1 MSVWKACPVPLDLHI
16 PASTSGKRSLA
27 YRYVSV
33 APFILHGPG
42 FQFLNDESSLL
53 LIHHYEHLIPFHE
66 RESFRLRELRG
77 NVDPNLLVLFVGE
90 RLSLYNSAYC
100 LQTQPPQSRSVL

>member
-42 FQFLNDESSLL
+42 FQFLNYESS
-53 LIHHYEHLIPFHE
+53 F
-66 RESFRLRELRG
+66 
-77 NVDPNLLVLFVGE
+77 LLVYDDEYIVPFYEGKTLRV
-90 RLSLYNSAYC
+90 S
-100 LQTQPPQSRSVL
+100 

>member
-16 PASTSGKRSLA
+16 PAFTSGKRSLA

-33 APFILHGPG
+33 VPFILHGPG

-66 RESFRLRELRG
+66 RERTLARNIGGFLEDAMTWISFKPEICKQEQAK
-77 NVDPNLLVLFVGE
+77 V
-90 RLSLYNSAYC
+90 
-100 LQTQPPQSRSVL
+100 RS